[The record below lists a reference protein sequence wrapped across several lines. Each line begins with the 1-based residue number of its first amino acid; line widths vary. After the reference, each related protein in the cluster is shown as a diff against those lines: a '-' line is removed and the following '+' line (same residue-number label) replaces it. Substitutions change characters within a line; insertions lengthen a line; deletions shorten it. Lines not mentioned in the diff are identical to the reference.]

1 VFGIPVHSVL
11 LMPTREEAINY
22 PRRDLELAFCPS
34 CGFIQNVRFDP
45 EVHRYSTQYE
55 PTQAFSPTFSGWA
68 TKLVKLMVEQYGC
81 HHQTV
86 VEIGCGKGEFLYELC
101 KVGQNRGIGI
111 DPAVIPELIGD
122 LDGQIEWIADFYEAH
137 TARTQGADTVV
148 SRHTL
153 EHIENVGAFTE
164 LTRRNMREGALFF
177 MEIPDMRRILEE
189 FAFWDIY
196 YEHASYFTQGS
207 MGRLYRQMGFKPLAN
222 YRDYGEQYLMLFATA
237 STPAEAEAVPMLAGE
252 DDLSEIR
259 QLVLG
264 FRNQIAARLAGWR
277 RQIEGY
283 QDEGKRMAIWGGGS
297 KGVSFLTTL
306 GIGDEIPYAV
316 DINPRKQG
324 HFMPG
329 SGHQVVSP
337 RFMRD
342 YRPDVIFV
350 MNPVYTP
357 EIRRTLADLGLEPK
371 LIPVGV

>member
-1 VFGIPVHSVL
+1 
-11 LMPTREEAINY
+11 
-22 PRRDLELAFCPS
+22 
-34 CGFIQNVRFDP
+34 
-45 EVHRYSTQYE
+45 
-55 PTQAFSPTFSGWA
+55 
-68 TKLVKLMVEQYGC
+68 
-81 HHQTV
+81 
-86 VEIGCGKGEFLYELC
+86 
-101 KVGQNRGIGI
+101 
-111 DPAVIPELIGD
+111 
-122 LDGQIEWIADFYEAH
+122 
-137 TARTQGADTVV
+137 
-148 SRHTL
+148 
-153 EHIENVGAFTE
+153 
-164 LTRRNMREGALFF
+164 
-177 MEIPDMRRILEE
+177 
-189 FAFWDIY
+189 
-196 YEHASYFTQGS
+196 
-207 MGRLYRQMGFKPLAN
+207 
-222 YRDYGEQYLMLFATA
+222 MLFATA
-237 STPAEAEAVPMLAGE
+237 STPAEAGAVPMLAGE

-277 RQIEGY
+277 RLIEGY